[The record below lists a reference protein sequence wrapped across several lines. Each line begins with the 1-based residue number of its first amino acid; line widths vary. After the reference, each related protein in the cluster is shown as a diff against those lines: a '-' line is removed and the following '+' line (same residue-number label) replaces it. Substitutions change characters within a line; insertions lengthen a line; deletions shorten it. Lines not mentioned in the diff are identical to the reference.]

1 MVDRDALKQQVCDE
15 VDRRADVLLDA
26 SHRIHARPELGFE
39 EHHAHD
45 LLTSILEDGG
55 LDTERAA
62 FGVATAFQA
71 SAGGGDG
78 PLVAVMCEYD
88 ALPDI
93 GHACGHNVIA
103 TAGLGAALAAAAVV
117 DAAGGR
123 LAVFGTPAEE
133 GGGGKIVMA
142 RRGAFAGVD
151 AALMIHPAD
160 ADLLAMST
168 IAIQQLL
175 VRYEGRAAHAAA
187 FPWEG
192 RNALDA
198 AVLGYVNVAA
208 LRQHI
213 EPAERIHGIF
223 TKAGERPNIVPR
235 EAAAH
240 WYVRSP
246 TMASLET
253 LKARVLTCL
262 EAGALATGCT
272 MTHDWNEFPYAE
284 VRDNTAMM
292 QAFAANAG
300 RIGRPMADP
309 ADGHRVVGSTD
320 MGNVS
325 YLTPTIHPM
334 IQVAPLGVSIHTPE
348 FTGFAGGA
356 EGDRAVIDGAKA
368 LAMTVVDL
376 WTDAAM
382 LGAARE
388 EFARIDQAGVPD
400 VAPAPS

>member
-15 VDRRADVLLDA
+15 VDRRSDLLLEA
-26 SHRIHARPELGFE
+26 SHRIHADPELGYE

-55 LDTERAA
+55 LDTERGA
-62 FGVATAFQA
+62 FGLPTAFQA
-71 SAGGGDG
+71 GAGAGDG
-78 PLVAVMCEYD
+78 PVVAVLCEYD

-103 TAGLGAALAAAAVV
+103 TAGLGAALAVAAVA

-123 LAVFGTPAEE
+123 LAVLGTPAEE

-142 RRGAFAGVD
+142 RRGAFDGVQ
-151 AALMIHPAD
+151 AALMVHPAD
-160 ADLLAMST
+160 ADLLSMST

-175 VRYEGRAAHAAA
+175 VSYEGRSAHAAA

-213 EPAERIHGIF
+213 EPTERIHGIF

-246 TMASLET
+246 TMASLEV
-253 LKARVLTCL
+253 LKGRVLTCL
-262 EAGALATGCT
+262 EAGALAAGCT
-272 MTHDWNEFPYAE
+272 MTHAWNEFPYAE
-284 VRDNTAMM
+284 VRDNTAMQ
-292 QAFAANAG
+292 QAFAANAA
-300 RIGRPMADP
+300 RIGRSMADP
-309 ADGHRVVGSTD
+309 ATGHRVVGSTD

-325 YLTPTIHPM
+325 YLIPSIHPM
-334 IQVAPLGVSIHTPE
+334 IQVAPLGVSIHSPE
-348 FTGFAGGA
+348 FTGYAGA
-356 EGDRAVIDGAKA
+356 EEGDRAVIDGAKV

-376 WTDAAM
+376 WTNAAV
-382 LGAARE
+382 LAAAQE
-388 EFARIDQAGVPD
+388 EFARIDPGGIPD
-400 VAPAPS
+400 GAPTPS

>member
-1 MVDRDALKQQVCDE
+1 MVDGDALKQQVCDE
-15 VDRRADVLLDA
+15 VDRRADLLLDA
-26 SHRIHARPELGFE
+26 SHRIHAHPELGFE
-39 EHHAHD
+39 EHHAHG
-45 LLTSILEDGG
+45 LLTSILADGG
-55 LDTERAA
+55 LDTERGA
-62 FGVATAFQA
+62 FGVPTAFQA
-71 SAGGGDG
+71 SSGTGTG

-117 DAAGGR
+117 DVAGGR

-142 RRGAFAGVD
+142 RRGAFTGVD

-175 VRYEGRAAHAAA
+175 VHYEGKAAHAAA

-213 EPAERIHGIF
+213 EPTERVHGIF
-223 TKAGERPNIVPR
+223 TKAGDRPNIVPQ
-235 EAAAH
+235 ETAAH

-246 TMASLET
+246 TMGSLEA
-253 LKARVLTCL
+253 LKGRVLTCL
-262 EAGALATGCT
+262 EAGAVAAGCT
-272 MTHDWNEFPYAE
+272 MHHEWDSRPYAE
-284 VRDNTAMM
+284 LRHNEPLGDGYAANTARL
-292 QAFAANAG
+292 G
-300 RIGRPMADP
+300 RAVPDP
-309 ADGHRVVGSTD
+309 RLVRGVVGSTD

-325 YLTPTIHPM
+325 QLVPAIPPM
-334 IQVAPLGVSIHTPE
+334 I
-348 FTGFAGGA
+348 
-356 EGDRAVIDGAKA
+356 AV
-368 LAMTVVDL
+368 
-376 WTDAAM
+376 
-382 LGAARE
+382 
-388 EFARIDQAGVPD
+388 
-400 VAPAPS
+400 

>member
-1 MVDRDALKQQVCDE
+1 MVDRDALKRQVCDE
-15 VDRRADVLLDA
+15 VDRRADLLLDA
-26 SHRIHARPELGFE
+26 SHRIHAHPELGFE

-45 LLTSILEDGG
+45 LLTSVLDDAG
-55 LDTERAA
+55 LDTERGA
-62 FGVATAFQA
+62 FDVPTAFRA
-71 SAGGGDG
+71 SAGSGDG
-78 PLVAVMCEYD
+78 PLVAVLCEYD
-88 ALPDI
+88 ALPDL

-103 TAGLGAALAAAAVV
+103 SAGLGAALAAAVV
-117 DAAGGR
+117 ADAAGGR
-123 LAVFGTPAEE
+123 LAVLGTPAEE

-142 RRGAFAGVD
+142 RRGALDGVD

-160 ADLLAMST
+160 ADLLTMST
-168 IAIQQLL
+168 IAIQQLA
-175 VRYEGRAAHAAA
+175 VAYEGRSAHAAA

-213 EPAERIHGIF
+213 EPTERIHGIF

-235 EAAAH
+235 ETAAH

-246 TMASLET
+246 TMASLEV

-262 EAGALATGCT
+262 EAEALAAGCT

-284 VRDNTAMM
+284 VRDNTALL

-300 RIGRPMADP
+300 LIGRALADP
-309 ADGHRVVGSTD
+309 AAGHRVVGSTD

-325 YLTPTIHPM
+325 FLTP
-334 IQVAPLGVSIHTPE
+334 SIH
-348 FTGFAGGA
+348 
-356 EGDRAVIDGAKA
+356 
-368 LAMTVVDL
+368 
-376 WTDAAM
+376 
-382 LGAARE
+382 
-388 EFARIDQAGVPD
+388 
-400 VAPAPS
+400 